1 MDLKR
6 LECNVNDIKNKISRR
21 AELIAVT
28 KTVDTDTIEKLIS
41 LGIHT
46 FGENRVRD
54 AEPKINEIKSR
65 HDNIIWHMIG
75 HLQSNKVK
83 KAVQLFDVIQSVD
96 SLKLAKLIDKEA
108 GRINK
113 MIDIMVEINIS
124 GELQKYGLNPE
135 DVHDFFEKLILLN
148 LENIRVIGL
157 MAIAPFVEP
166 EMTRPH
172 SRKMKQMFDSLK
184 DKYSLK
190 VLSMGMTNDYAVAI
204 EEGSNMVRVGTA
216 LFR

>member
-135 DVHDFFEKLILLN
+135 DVHDFFEKLVLLN

-157 MAIAPFVEP
+157 MEIAPFVEP